1 MGSQVTN
8 PAWTT
13 VVQRLATP
21 DAGRGWAAPV
31 ERRGPLPRGTVEPGS
46 CSDEVLGLLRSRA
59 GTPQTFAAI
68 SLAVDRPVRSI
79 AWSLVFLRKAGH
91 IRSKA
96 VEGGRCLWWAPV
108 AADDA
113 VEAYEAPQASVASG
127 APDLELDQPVIEP
140 DI

>member
-1 MGSQVTN
+1 MVDK
-8 PAWTT
+8 
-13 VVQRLATP
+13 LANGH
-21 DAGRGWAAPV
+21 AARGWQVPG

-46 CSDEVLGLLRSRA
+46 CSDEVLGFLRGRA
-59 GTPQTFAAI
+59 ATPHTFAAI
-68 SLAVDRPVRSI
+68 SLAIDRPVRSI

-113 VEAYEAPQASVASG
+113 VEAHEAPQASVASC
-127 APDLELDQPVIEP
+127 APDPELDQPVIEP